1 MRFTILVLISYL
13 IITPVFGQQN
23 NTASVNN
30 DKMPSVSAS
39 DELLKGETVVDEIEK
54 SDLPDGI
61 MLRGTTMVQVKNG
74 IVTPLE
80 RDVILINGTRIRKDG
95 YIFRKHKPKMLLND
109 DEYIDTSG
117 KIHPINKI
125 NSFTN

>member
-23 NTASVNN
+23 NTASVKN
-30 DKMPSVSAS
+30 DKTPSVSAS
-39 DELLKGETVVDEIEK
+39 EELLKGETVVDEIEK

-80 RDVILINGTRIRKDG
+80 RDVILKNGTRIRKDG
-95 YIFRKHKPKMLLND
+95 YIFRKHKPKMLINV

-117 KIHPINKI
+117 KIHPIK
-125 NSFTN
+125 